1 MTERNFHMLDLL
13 MTSVQLVEMS
23 GTVYE
28 SSLLMDSLPK
38 DNHISQITCL
48 FFFVKY
54 CKLITVLDSYL

>member
-38 DNHISQITCL
+38 DNHISQITW

-54 CKLITVLDSYL
+54 CKLITLLDSYL